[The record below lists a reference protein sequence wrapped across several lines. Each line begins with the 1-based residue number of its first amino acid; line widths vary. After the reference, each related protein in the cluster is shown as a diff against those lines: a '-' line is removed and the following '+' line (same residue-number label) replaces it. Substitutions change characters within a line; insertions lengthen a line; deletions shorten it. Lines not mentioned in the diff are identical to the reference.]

1 MNLGGLFGS
10 KKKDP
15 ASLVKSIK
23 EQLQLMDK
31 SPNKNDKVS
40 EEVTKQLNAVK
51 IILIGDPEN
60 EPNPELGNQI
70 STEVLSLDLI
80 PLMVSQLGKL
90 DFEARKDVAA
100 IFGNLLRKTVGSR
113 QPTVEYLCKNSNILS
128 TLIAGFES
136 PDIAPHCGSILKQSS
151 ATEALAKLILSSP
164 NFYTFFDRIQST
176 NFDVSSE
183 AFGTFKEIILKHKNV
198 SAEFLEKN
206 YDQVFSSYTKLLT
219 SENYVVRRQSLK
231 LLGELLLDRAN
242 FNIMTKY
249 ISDVENL
256 KLMMNLLIEKS
267 KSIQFEAFHVF
278 KVFVA
283 NPHKPVPIMNILIKN
298 KKGLLQFLSG
308 FQADNEED
316 QFNEEKSF
324 LMKQI
329 QQLPDKKID

>member
-1 MNLGGLFGS
+1 
-10 KKKDP
+10 
-15 ASLVKSIK
+15 
-23 EQLQLMDK
+23 
-31 SPNKNDKVS
+31 
-40 EEVTKQLNAVK
+40 
-51 IILIGDPEN
+51 
-60 EPNPELGNQI
+60 
-70 STEVLSLDLI
+70 
-80 PLMVSQLGKL
+80 
-90 DFEARKDVAA
+90 
-100 IFGNLLRKTVGSR
+100 
-113 QPTVEYLCKNSNILS
+113 
-128 TLIAGFES
+128 
-136 PDIAPHCGSILKQSS
+136 
-151 ATEALAKLILSSP
+151 
-164 NFYTFFDRIQST
+164 
-176 NFDVSSE
+176 VSSE

-329 QQLPDKKID
+329 QQLPDKKIE

>member
-1 MNLGGLFGS
+1 MNLLFGS

-15 ASLVKSIK
+15 AALVKGVK
-23 EQLQLMDK
+23 DALLMLEK
-31 SPNKNDKVS
+31 TPGKNDKIS
-40 EEVTKQLNAVK
+40 EDVTKQLNAIK
-51 IILIGDPEN
+51 IILFGDPEN
-60 EPNPELGNQI
+60 EPNPELGVQI
-70 STEVLSLDLI
+70 ANEVFASDLI

-90 DFEARKDVAA
+90 DFEAKKDVAS
-100 IFGNLLRKTVGSR
+100 IFGNLVRKTVGTR
-113 QPTVEYLCKNSNILS
+113 QPTVEYLCKNSSILS
-128 TLIAGFES
+128 TLLAGFDN
-136 PDIAPHCGSILKQSS
+136 PDISAHCGSMLKQSC
-151 ATEALAKLILSSP
+151 AFEPLAKLILSSP
-164 NFYTFFDRIQST
+164 YFYGFFEHIQSV

-183 AFGTFKEIILKHKNV
+183 AFSSFKEIILKHKQV
-198 SAEFLEKN
+198 SAEYLEKN
-206 YDQVFSSYTKLLT
+206 YDQVFGSYTKLLT

-256 KLMMNLLIEKS
+256 KLMMNRLIEKS
-267 KSIQFEAFHVF
+267 KSMQFGAFHVF

-298 KKGLLQFLSG
+298 KKGLISFLGG

-329 QQLPDKKID
+329 QQLPDKKIE